1 MAGTAAVVRLEDVHK
16 TYRTGEV
23 DVHAVRGVSLEIA
36 RGEFVA
42 FMGSSGSGKS
52 TLMNLLGCLD
62 RPTRGRY
69 LLDGFDVSG
78 LDRDQLADIRNR
90 KLGFVFQS
98 FNLLP
103 RTSALENV
111 ELPLLYGEHRL
122 TNAELGE
129 KARKVLAT
137 VGLSGREDHHPSQL
151 SGGQQQRVAI
161 ARALI
166 NDPEVVLADEPTGN
180 LDSRTSL
187 EIMDIFQKL
196 NERGITIVMVTHET
210 DIAAFAKR
218 NIVMRDGTVQTD
230 QPSRTTPDCGKR
242 NEEFGD
248 QEMKFESTFKIAFR
262 ALRRNKLRSVLTA
275 LGIII
280 GVGAVIAMVS
290 IGNGAKAQV
299 EQQIASLGENVILI
313 FSGSVTSSGIRTGW
327 GSAGTLKIEDA
338 EAIRREVPGV
348 IAVSEEV
355 ISTRQVSAGNQN
367 WFTRVY
373 GESPEYFDIRQ
384 WPLSDGASF
393 TGQDVRSSNKVCVIG
408 RTTASQVFG
417 SEDPIGQVLRIQGV
431 PFLVTGVLTPKGL
444 SPQGTDQDD
453 IVIMPYTSAMKRVI
467 GGSTLRGI
475 NVQVAS
481 PNDLAPAQQ
490 QITELLRQRHNIR
503 AGRDDDFT
511 VRNQQEIAETATAT
525 SRIMALLLGAI
536 ASVSLIVGGIG
547 IMNIMLV
554 SVTERTREIGVR
566 LAVGAHGR
574 DILTQFLIE
583 AVTLSVIGG
592 AIGILL
598 GLGASRMLSVFA
610 HWPTLISIPSIIAA
624 FFVSAAVGIFFGFY
638 PAREAARLDPIEA
651 LRYE

>member
-1 MAGTAAVVRLEDVHK
+1 MR
-16 TYRTGEV
+16 V
-23 DVHAVRGVSLEIA
+23 D
-36 RGEFVA
+36 
-42 FMGSSGSGKS
+42 
-52 TLMNLLGCLD
+52 
-62 RPTRGRY
+62 
-69 LLDGFDVSG
+69 
-78 LDRDQLADIRNR
+78 
-90 KLGFVFQS
+90 
-98 FNLLP
+98 
-103 RTSALENV
+103 
-111 ELPLLYGEHRL
+111 
-122 TNAELGE
+122 
-129 KARKVLAT
+129 
-137 VGLSGREDHHPSQL
+137 
-151 SGGQQQRVAI
+151 
-161 ARALI
+161 
-166 NDPEVVLADEPTGN
+166 
-180 LDSRTSL
+180 
-187 EIMDIFQKL
+187 
-196 NERGITIVMVTHET
+196 
-210 DIAAFAKR
+210 
-218 NIVMRDGTVQTD
+218 
-230 QPSRTTPDCGKR
+230 
-242 NEEFGD
+242 
-248 QEMKFESTFKIAFR
+248 STFKIAFR

-338 EAIRREVPGV
+338 EAIRREVAGV
-348 IAVSEEV
+348 ISVSEEV
-355 ISTRQVSAGNQN
+355 ISTSQVSAGNQN
-367 WFTRVY
+367 WFTRIY
-373 GESPEYFDIRQ
+373 GESPEYFEIRK

-393 TGQDVRSSNKVCVIG
+393 TPQDVRSANKVCVIG
-408 RTTASQVFG
+408 RTTASQIFG
-417 SEDPIGQVLRIQGV
+417 SESPIGQVLRIKGV
-431 PFLVTGVLTPKGL
+431 PFLITGVLTPKGL

-490 QITELLRQRHNIR
+490 QITELLRQRHNIS

-525 SRIMALLLGAI
+525 SRVMAVLLGAI
-536 ASVSLIVGGIG
+536 ASVSLVVGGIG

-592 AIGILL
+592 VIGIVL

-610 HWPTLISIPSIIAA
+610 NWPTLISIPSIIAA

>member
-1 MAGTAAVVRLEDVHK
+1 MK
-16 TYRTGEV
+16 T
-23 DVHAVRGVSLEIA
+23 D
-36 RGEFVA
+36 
-42 FMGSSGSGKS
+42 
-52 TLMNLLGCLD
+52 
-62 RPTRGRY
+62 
-69 LLDGFDVSG
+69 
-78 LDRDQLADIRNR
+78 
-90 KLGFVFQS
+90 
-98 FNLLP
+98 
-103 RTSALENV
+103 
-111 ELPLLYGEHRL
+111 
-122 TNAELGE
+122 
-129 KARKVLAT
+129 
-137 VGLSGREDHHPSQL
+137 
-151 SGGQQQRVAI
+151 
-161 ARALI
+161 
-166 NDPEVVLADEPTGN
+166 
-180 LDSRTSL
+180 
-187 EIMDIFQKL
+187 
-196 NERGITIVMVTHET
+196 
-210 DIAAFAKR
+210 
-218 NIVMRDGTVQTD
+218 
-230 QPSRTTPDCGKR
+230 
-242 NEEFGD
+242 
-248 QEMKFESTFKIAFR
+248 STFKIAFR
-262 ALRRNKLRSVLTA
+262 ALRRNKLRSILTA

-355 ISTRQVSAGNQN
+355 VSTSQVSAGNQN

-384 WPLSDGASF
+384 WPLSEGAIF
-393 TGQDVRSSNKVCVIG
+393 TSQDVRSANKVCVIG

-417 SEDPIGQVLRIQGV
+417 SENPTGQVLRIKGV

-467 GGSTLRGI
+467 GGTTLRGI
-475 NVQVAS
+475 NAQVAS

-503 AGRDDDFT
+503 PGRDDDFT

-525 SRIMALLLGAI
+525 SRVMTLLLGAI
-536 ASVSLIVGGIG
+536 ASVSLLVGGIG

-583 AVTLSVIGG
+583 AITLSVIGG
-592 AIGILL
+592 VIGILL
-598 GLGASRMLSVFA
+598 GLGASQILSAFA

-638 PAREAARLDPIEA
+638 PARKAARLDPIEA